1 MKSAF
6 MMLPGPIPV
15 KILITII
22 LAIIVLISL
31 HYIYEWMGNVFLD
44 TGGGIG

>member
-1 MKSAF
+1 MKRAF
-6 MMLPGPIPV
+6 LMLPGPIPV
-15 KILITII
+15 KVLITVA

-31 HYIYEWMGNVFLD
+31 HFIYEWMGNTFLD